1 MIFLSWIKDNLI
13 RSKKTMVSL
22 TIHVLNK
29 EMDSCTT
36 WLREPFLVQMN
47 DWVTI

>member
-13 RSKKTMVSL
+13 QSKNGL
-22 TIHVLNK
+22 INYIVLNK

-36 WLREPFLVQMN
+36 WLREPLLM
-47 DWVTI
+47 